1 MSGWW
6 SHLVLVP
13 ILLPLLAG
21 STMLLFDERSRTLK
35 AGINLVATLAL
46 MAATAGLLYIADSAG
61 FDSPLNVYLLGNW
74 AAPFGIVLVLD
85 KLSALMLMLTSI
97 LALASLVFSL
107 ARWHRAGV
115 YYHALFQFLLMGL
128 NGAFL
133 TGDLFNLFVFF
144 EVMLAA
150 SYGLV
155 LHGSG
160 VVRVKAGM
168 HYIAVNLV
176 ASFLFLIGV
185 SLIYGVTGT
194 LNMADLAV
202 RVPQIASEDR
212 MLLETG
218 AAVLGVAFLVKA
230 GMWPLSFWLP
240 TTYTAA
246 VPPVAAVFA
255 IMSKVGIYVVLR
267 LSLLLFSG
275 GAEGPAQFG
284 GDWLL
289 YGGMATIAFG
299 MIGVLAAQETARI
312 AGFTILVSSG
322 TLLAAIGTNRV
333 DVTVGA
339 LFYLVS
345 STLAISAFFLLIELI
360 ERGREFG
367 ADMLAVTREAFGE
380 YDETE
385 AEDDTDVGMPL
396 PATMAILGICFLSCA
411 VLLAGLP
418 PLSGFIAKFALLAG
432 LFQSTGPDGA
442 DTVTGAT
449 WAFVALLILS
459 GLAALIAMTRA
470 GIRSLWDSDEDHVPR
485 IRIIEMAPVAGLL
498 LLCAALT
505 VQAGPVMAYMQATA
519 RSLHQPGPY
528 VRDVLATPRSLPGAL
543 ESRP

>member
-1 MSGWW
+1 MSGWS

-35 AGINLVATLAL
+35 AGINLAATLAL
-46 MAATAGLLYIADSAG
+46 MAATAWLLYIADSAG

-160 VVRVKAGM
+160 VIRVKAGM
-168 HYIAVNLV
+168 HYIAINLV

-202 RVPQIASEDR
+202 RAPQIAAEDR

-255 IMSKVGIYVVLR
+255 IMSKVGVYVVLR

-385 AEDDTDVGMPL
+385 AEDDTDVGIPL

-432 LFQSTGPDGA
+432 LFQSAGPDGA
-442 DTVTGAT
+442 DTVAGAT

-459 GLAALIAMTRA
+459 GLAALIAMIRA
-470 GIRSLWDSDEDHVPR
+470 GIRSLWDSEEDHVPR
-485 IRIIEMAPVAGLL
+485 IGVIEMAPVAGLL

-519 RSLHQPGPY
+519 RSLHEPGPY
-528 VRDVLATPRSLPGAL
+528 VQDVLATPRRLPGAL

>member
-1 MSGWW
+1 MSGWS

-160 VVRVKAGM
+160 VIRVKAGM
-168 HYIAVNLV
+168 HYIAINLV

-202 RVPQIASEDR
+202 RAPQIASEDR
-212 MLLETG
+212 MLLEAG

-230 GMWPLSFWLP
+230 GMWPVSFWLP

-255 IMSKVGIYVVLR
+255 IMSKVGIYVILR

-299 MIGVLAAQETARI
+299 MIGVLAAQDTARI

-345 STLAISAFFLLIELI
+345 STLAISAFFLLVELV

-380 YDETE
+380 YDDTE
-385 AEDDTDVGMPL
+385 AEDDIDVGMPL

-432 LFQSTGPDGA
+432 LFQSAGPDGA
-442 DTVTGAT
+442 GTIAGAT

-470 GIRSLWDSDEDHVPR
+470 GIRSLWDSDEEHVPR
-485 IRIIEMAPVAGLL
+485 IRVIEMAPVAGLL

-519 RSLHQPGPY
+519 RSLHEPGSY
-528 VRDVLATPRSLPGAL
+528 VQDVLATPRSLPGAL
-543 ESRP
+543 EYRP